1 MCWMYSA
8 ESLISWQ
15 NFELLRVSFIFRYT
29 FILKCIQLKLNS
41 TWWGKHIIMFYN
53 ILFVGFIRSRLFSGL
68 NLKSK
73 THVFPTPARPPPAFH
88 FCLVIL
94 LLCEWRLHSG
104 GPCVYVCL
112 CVCVCV
118 SYFEVLLAVA

>member
-41 TWWGKHIIMFYN
+41 TWWGKHIIMFCD
-53 ILFVGFIRSRLFSGL
+53 ILFVEFIRSRLFSGL
-68 NLKSK
+68 KFKKAK
-73 THVFPTPARPPPAFH
+73 THKIPPP
-88 FCLVIL
+88 
-94 LLCEWRLHSG
+94 RLFFLFG
-104 GPCVYVCL
+104 Y
-112 CVCVCV
+112 
-118 SYFEVLLAVA
+118 LASL

>member
-73 THVFPTPARPPPAFH
+73 TLHSLMWGDVSFAATVGAQVVWRESWKSGG
-88 FCLVIL
+88 L
-94 LLCEWRLHSG
+94 LLSG
-104 GPCVYVCL
+104 
-112 CVCVCV
+112 V
-118 SYFEVLLAVA
+118 SRPLPWSL